1 MNEQKEVKVTDE
13 MAEEVQNDIATGI
26 KQRLELLQKE
36 TGAVVRLIEVEMI
49 DVTSLGSPAEEFTVD
64 VKIKL

>member
-1 MNEQKEVKVTDE
+1 M
-13 MAEEVQNDIATGI
+13 
-26 KQRLELLQKE
+26 ELLQKE

-49 DVTSLGSPAEEFTVD
+49 DVTSLGSPTEEFTVD